1 MNLYLK
7 RLSLTSARLEV
18 LTWTERN
25 LQAQLLELMELR
37 EQVRTARLSADL
49 QNVARALEPAPV
61 GITAAA

>member
-37 EQVRTARLSADL
+37 EQVRTAL
-49 QNVARALEPAPV
+49 APRYAV
-61 GITAAA
+61 SR